1 MSQSEEE
8 EQHISSLGAEVDL
21 FYIWNQCITL
31 VQWLLYK
38 NIHFTKN
45 AVKSV
50 VLRLCVCLQFYSV
63 KNNTAELLKGFHFH
77 SSSSEFVYVINS

>member
-1 MSQSEEE
+1 MSVV
-8 EQHISSLGAEVDL
+8 GAEVDL

-50 VLRLCVCLQFYSV
+50 VLRLCVCVSVQLQRSFLRDV
-63 KNNTAELLKGFHFH
+63 FQTWF
-77 SSSSEFVYVINS
+77 